1 VRALHIAIGREL
13 GEDLMIVASRA
24 VCLAWAGM
32 VLSGCGS
39 TVLQSEASPSPHPP
53 PSAHPVN
60 RIAAY
65 VAGPDRLVASFQA
78 DIAVEAGRRGLAT
91 ENASVLFPPTHAYAD
106 AEIRQGLAARSIDS
120 VMIVKIG
127 DAGAPRQYAGTILQE
142 RGGSSG
148 PAAAAVASVNGDP
161 HPTTYSYRLVDAATG
176 RKLWAGDGQ
185 IASGAISF
193 MANGNTVED
202 AVSALFDEL
211 QEKGV
216 IGPAG
221 QPSLLPV
228 PGADRGR

>member
-1 VRALHIAIGREL
+1 
-13 GEDLMIVASRA
+13 
-24 VCLAWAGM
+24 
-32 VLSGCGS
+32 
-39 TVLQSEASPSPHPP
+39 
-53 PSAHPVN
+53 
-60 RIAAY
+60 

-120 VMIVKIG
+120 VIIVKIG

-176 RKLWAGDGQ
+176 RKLWSGDGQ

-193 MANGNTVED
+193 LANGNTVED
-202 AVSALFDEL
+202 SVSALFAEL
-211 QEKGV
+211 EEKGV

-221 QPSLLPV
+221 QTSLLPV
-228 PGADRGR
+228 PGADRSR